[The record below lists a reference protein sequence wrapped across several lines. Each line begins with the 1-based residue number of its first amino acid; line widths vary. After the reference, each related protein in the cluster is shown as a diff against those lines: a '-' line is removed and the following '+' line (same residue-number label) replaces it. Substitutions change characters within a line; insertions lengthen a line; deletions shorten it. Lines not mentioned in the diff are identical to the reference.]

1 MTCLHVEL
9 SNPMLIGGELD
20 ALKAEESLNAAT
32 LSYSVVAL
40 ACLLN
45 ITTCSLASSCSCCI
59 LVAVSHKNHC
69 LGQLQGPTEVAIPV
83 LLVVGCRVQHHLI
96 LNGLHMSA
104 SILADTAQCFSTH
117 QFAYLIG
124 YGAWYLSYLVFSLM
138 SCYSSFVYLMLS
150 LQQR

>member
-1 MTCLHVEL
+1 VEL
-9 SNPMLIGGELD
+9 SNPVLIGGELD

-45 ITTCSLASSCSCCI
+45 ITTCPLASSCSCI
-59 LVAVSHKNHC
+59 LVAVSHKNHR
-69 LGQLQGPTEVAIPV
+69 LGQLQEPTKLAIPV

-104 SILADTAQCFSTH
+104 SMLADTAQCFSTH
-117 QFAYLIG
+117 QFGYLIG
-124 YGAWYLSYLVFSLM
+124 YGARYLSYLVFYLM

>member
-1 MTCLHVEL
+1 
-9 SNPMLIGGELD
+9 MLIGGELD

>member
-1 MTCLHVEL
+1 MEL
-9 SNPMLIGGELD
+9 SNPVLIGGELD

-45 ITTCSLASSCSCCI
+45 ITTCPLASSCSCCI
-59 LVAVSHKNHC
+59 LVAVSHKNHH
-69 LGQLQGPTEVAIPV
+69 LSQLQEPTKLAIPV

-124 YGAWYLSYLVFSLM
+124 YGARYLSYLVFYLM